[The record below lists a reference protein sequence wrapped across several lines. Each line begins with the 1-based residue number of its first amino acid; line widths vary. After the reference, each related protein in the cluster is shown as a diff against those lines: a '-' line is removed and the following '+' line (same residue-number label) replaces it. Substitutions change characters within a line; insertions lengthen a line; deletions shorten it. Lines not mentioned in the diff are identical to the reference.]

1 LKGFFFRKDEDEVNQ
16 SEVFSLTTENIL
28 LKIKK
33 FKMKTVNNR
42 KRTVN
47 SVSNFVTES
56 RTQKI
61 VGLSP
66 AKGLDEIGVD
76 LFSFYVNYF
85 RYNDYSYTDAV
96 EVEAIK
102 LAEETELFIKA
113 ECGKIQKIIAD
124 RTSKVRVYS
133 DLLYQVVDRQISPED
148 FFKAKG
154 KLCIYS

>member
-1 LKGFFFRKDEDEVNQ
+1 MY
-16 SEVFSLTTENIL
+16 SIEN
-28 LKIKK
+28 KK
-33 FKMKTVNNR
+33 R
-42 KRTVN
+42 AVN

-61 VGLSP
+61 VGLST
-66 AKGLDEIGVD
+66 AKDIDEIGVD

-85 RYNDYSYTDAV
+85 GYNDYSYTDAV

-102 LAEETELFIKA
+102 LVEETELFIKA
-113 ECGKIQKIIAD
+113 ECEKIEKIIANK
-124 RTSKVRVYS
+124 TSKVRVYS
-133 DLLYQVVDRQISPED
+133 DLLYQVFNSQISPED

>member
-1 LKGFFFRKDEDEVNQ
+1 
-16 SEVFSLTTENIL
+16 
-28 LKIKK
+28 
-33 FKMKTVNNR
+33 MKTVNIR

-61 VGLSP
+61 VGLST
-66 AKGLDEIGVD
+66 AKDIDEIGVD

-85 RYNDYSYTDAV
+85 GSNDYDYTDAV

-102 LAEETELFIKA
+102 LAEETELFIQSQC
-113 ECGKIQKIIAD
+113 EKIEKIIAD
-124 RTSKVRVYS
+124 KTSKVRVYS
-133 DLLYQVVDRQISPED
+133 DLLYQVVNREISPED

>member
-1 LKGFFFRKDEDEVNQ
+1 MKPINNKKG
-16 SEVFSLTTENIL
+16 
-28 LKIKK
+28 
-33 FKMKTVNNR
+33 TVN
-42 KRTVN
+42 TV
-47 SVSNFVTES
+47 SKFVNES

-61 VGLSP
+61 VGLSR
-66 AKGLDEIGVD
+66 AKDLNEIGVD

-85 RYNDYSYTDAV
+85 GYNDYSYTDAV

-113 ECGKIQKIIAD
+113 ECEKIEKIIAN

-133 DLLYQVVDRQISPED
+133 DLLYQVVNREISPED